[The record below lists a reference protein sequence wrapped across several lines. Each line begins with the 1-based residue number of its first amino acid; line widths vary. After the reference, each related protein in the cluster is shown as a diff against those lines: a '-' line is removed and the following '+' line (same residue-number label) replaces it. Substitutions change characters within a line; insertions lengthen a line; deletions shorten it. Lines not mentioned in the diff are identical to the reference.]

1 MRVTVKPG
9 CYDEEEKQLSTV
21 MLVDDYWLDF
31 GKSTDVGRYAQKV
44 AEQNAALIE
53 MLVEKG
59 VLTLADCQSLGAPH
73 MEEVK

>member
-1 MRVTVKPG
+1 MRVITNPG
-9 CYDEEEKQLSTV
+9 LFQEERTTLAAAVQVENWGI
-21 MLVDDYWLDF
+21 DDHLDVY
-31 GKSTDVGRYAQKV
+31 KYAVRV

-59 VLTLADCQSLGAPH
+59 VLTLADCRALGAPH